1 MKDGS
6 RKTMSDM
13 IVVGFTM
20 FAIFFGAGNLIFPP
34 YLGMLSGSKWFLGF
48 LCFIIADA
56 GLAMTTV
63 VLMTRGDG
71 SVYSIFGRLGK
82 SRADL
87 VAAVGM
93 IVVGPIICI
102 PRTAATTYEMAAVPI
117 VPQLP
122 AFAFSLIFFAIV
134 YLLTVRPSKV
144 VDYIGKFLTPM
155 LLLTLAV
162 LFVKG
167 IVTPI
172 GAIRSSAIVDN
183 VMKEGFMAGY
193 QTMDV
198 LGAMAITIILT
209 SDTAKRGYDT
219 VGKRMRIMIG
229 ASVVATVGL
238 FLVYCG
244 LAYLGA
250 TTSLMELGDIN
261 QTGLVVL
268 VTELLL
274 KRFGVVLLA
283 LIVFFACMTTA
294 VGLVSASAE
303 YFTTLLRGRLSY
315 RTLVLIMCLFGL
327 VISNAGITTIIN
339 LAAPMLDIIYPV
351 MLTQIFLTLFNGVI
365 KNDNVF
371 KGAAVAALIVCT
383 LSVAADLGLPVSFI
397 RALPL
402 SAVGFG
408 WVLPSAAGGLIGAF
422 IPDKKNA

>member
-122 AFAFSLIFFAIV
+122 ALAFSLIFFAIV